1 MPQPSPASA
10 SVCIFCHGDSGQSVS
25 REHIVPEALENDS
38 LILPPGTVCDT
49 CNNYLGRKVEAPVVN
64 SAPMVALRHMQGVG
78 NKRGRVHDMR
88 LLLANTMDA
97 EMIVDRG
104 SGQRLIVID
113 APEAMLKEDFKG
125 TSSPTVG
132 YAAAPDSL
140 RTSREV
146 ARFVAKSGYEYIAL
160 ENLRHVGSLVS
171 FDGAPELDACR
182 RFVRYGQGTHMWE
195 VSVRRIYEPDAVFAE
210 DEGGGQRVWELD
222 FLVIDDA
229 HIVFAMSFFGFEMSV
244 CLTSPS
250 LAPYRDWQRA
260 TGSASLLYP
269 GTA

>member
-1 MPQPSPASA
+1 MPHAAPASA

-25 REHIVPEALENDS
+25 REHIVPEALENDG
-38 LILPPGTVCDT
+38 LVLPPGTVCDT

-78 NKRGRVHDMR
+78 NKRGRVPDMR

-97 EMIVDRG
+97 EMMVDRG
-104 SGQRLIVID
+104 SGKRLIVID

-171 FDGAPELDACR
+171 FDGAPDLDPCR
-182 RFVRYGQGTHMWE
+182 RFVRYGQGPPMWE
-195 VSVRRIYEPDAVFAE
+195 VSVRRIYEPDALFPE
-210 DEGGGQRVWELD
+210 DECGGQRVWELD

-229 HIVFAMSFFGFEMSV
+229 HIVFAMSIFGLEMSV
-244 CLTSPS
+244 CLTGPS
-250 LAPYRDWQRA
+250 LAPYRNWQRA